1 MNKLEF
7 PEIPPLPPIEAFLP
21 FPGEPEKVAE
31 ARLRGALRGFRTAA
45 TNLEHIQMLTRE
57 PLPKVFRE
65 LVYHKLLKFPSELE
79 KRLEEFEKKMR
90 EPGGIWSPEAIARR
104 YELVRP
110 IIEKS
115 MPEIKERLL
124 AIEQTFIERG
134 WKLPKWE
141 RPSWL
146 LE

>member
-1 MNKLEF
+1 MLEL
-7 PEIPPLPPIEAFLP
+7 PEMPPLPPVEAFLP
-21 FPGEPEKVAE
+21 FPGEPEKVTE
-31 ARLRGALRGFRTAA
+31 ARLRGALRGFRTIA
-45 TNLEHIQMLTRE
+45 TNLEHIQMLVHK
-57 PLPKVFRE
+57 PLPKAFRE
-65 LVYHKLLKFPSELE
+65 LVYPKLPKFPPKLE
-79 KRLEEFEKKMR
+79 ERLEEFEKKMR
-90 EPGGIWSPEAIARR
+90 EPGGIWSPEAIAQR

-110 IIEKS
+110 IIERS